1 MENAKKQELWRA
13 LKFVLFSISAGVIQI
28 VTDLIFN
35 EVCGFRGLGLA
46 WLSYLLSLI
55 LSVIWN
61 FTFNRKFTFKSAT
74 NVPIAMLKVAA
85 YYAVFTPLSVGWT
98 YLFTKSLFP
107 DNALVVYVV
116 QVLTMLINMGT
127 EFLVQRF
134 WVFGK
139 SLDTAVQTDKNDE
152 DENIY
157 TKETTEFDD

>member
-13 LKFVLFSISAGVIQI
+13 IKFVLFSISAGVIQMG
-28 VTDLIFN
+28 TDLIFN
-35 EVCGFRGLGLA
+35 EVCGFRGLNLT

-55 LSVIWN
+55 LSVVWN

-74 NVPIAMLKVAA
+74 NVPVAMLKVAA
-85 YYAVFTPLSVGWT
+85 YYAVFTPLSLGWT
-98 YLFTKSLFP
+98 YLFNNVLFP

-134 WVFGK
+134 WVFGN
-139 SLDTAVQTDKNDE
+139 SIDTANKA
-152 DENIY
+152 
-157 TKETTEFDD
+157 KEKDTE